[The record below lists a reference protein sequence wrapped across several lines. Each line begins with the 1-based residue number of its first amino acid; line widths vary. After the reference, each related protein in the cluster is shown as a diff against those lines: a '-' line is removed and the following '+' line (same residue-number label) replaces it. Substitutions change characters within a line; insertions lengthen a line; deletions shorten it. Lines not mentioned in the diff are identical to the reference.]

1 MSHQEKMNFIEH
13 LRTAIQSYQ
22 GFTSSEK
29 IYGLEHIHSWVGENG
44 SLDTFIKK
52 FSDLS
57 LDIKPFLL
65 DEKFLR
71 DT

>member
-1 MSHQEKMNFIEH
+1 MSHQEKTNFIKS

-29 IYGLEHIHSWVGENG
+29 KYGLNNIHMWIGANG
-44 SLDTFIKK
+44 SLDIFIQK

-57 LDIKPFLL
+57 LDIRPFLYE
-65 DEKFLR
+65 EKFLR
-71 DT
+71 A